1 MINATDIKE
10 KMKEIKHHYDSN
22 LHNKYVKHI
31 IMKLDMP
38 YSATQDLKKLLES
51 EIVYV
56 DTRGAVEDLY
66 NGIRAVGILMKEIET
81 EVVPNIKAF
90 QESYSARLEPNERVL
105 FQMAIRNYPMNVE
118 LLGQKVFE
126 LYKMVFAFD
135 KYKFED
141 NPAYKHITEFGEI
154 EKFYIKYIMNEK

>member
-1 MINATDIKE
+1 MINAADIKE

-31 IMKLDMP
+31 IMKLDIP
-38 YSATQDLKKLLES
+38 YSTTQDLKKLLES

-66 NGIRAVGILMKEIET
+66 NGIRAVGVLMKEIEV

-90 QESYSARLEPNERVL
+90 ADSYSTKLEPNERVL
-105 FQMAIRNYPMNVE
+105 FQMAIRNYPMNVD

-135 KYKFED
+135 KYKFSD
-141 NPAYKHITEFGEI
+141 NPGYKHINDFQDI
-154 EKFYIKYIMNEK
+154 EKYYVKYIMNE